1 MQFFPE
7 ERRPTLPTV
16 ASLPPWSG
24 TFINAANNQPRQG
37 RRMNLKEFAARIG
50 LSQTTVSRAI
60 SGYPEVRPETRRRV
74 LEAAE
79 KLGYRP
85 NINAQRLATGRAGA
99 IGIVFQGGG
108 RFGPHSSEF
117 MGGLSSRLQADGI
130 DILVSTVETEEDE
143 AAAYRRLTASKRVD
157 AVVVH
162 TPARTDARIT
172 LLQEL
177 GLPFVVH
184 GRSMAE
190 RPFAFLDIDNFGA
203 IETAT
208 GYLVDLGHR
217 RIALINGDTINTYA
231 ADRDN
236 GYRTSLEAR
245 GLAFDAAIVGHGEF
259 TDETGFRLMQAFLAL
274 PAPPTAVIAGSMMS
288 ALGAMRAIR
297 IAGLAVGED
306 VSLIA
311 HDDVFPYL
319 SPDNLVPPVTTM
331 QSPIRA
337 AGERIGDMVLRL
349 LQGEAPED
357 LQEVW
362 PVDLRIRGSTGPA
375 PA

>member
-1 MQFFPE
+1 
-7 ERRPTLPTV
+7 
-16 ASLPPWSG
+16 
-24 TFINAANNQPRQG
+24 
-37 RRMNLKEFAARIG
+37 MNLKEFSASIG
-50 LSQTTVSRAI
+50 LSQTTVSRAM
-60 SGYPEVRPETRRRV
+60 SGYPEVKPETRARV

-79 KLGYRP
+79 RLGYRP
-85 NINAQRLATGRAGA
+85 NISAQRLATGRAGA

-117 MGGLSSRLQADGI
+117 MGGLSTRLQRDGI
-130 DILVSTVETEEDE
+130 DILVSTVETGEDE
-143 AAAYRRLTASKRVD
+143 AAAYRRFAASKRVD
-157 AVVVH
+157 AVIVH
-162 TPARTDARIT
+162 TPACTDTRIA
-172 LLQEL
+172 LLQALE
-177 GLPFVVH
+177 LPFIVH
-184 GRSMAE
+184 GRSEAKT
-190 RPFAFLDIDNFGA
+190 PFAFLDIDNFGA

-208 GYLVDLGHR
+208 KHLVDLGHR
-217 RIALINGDTINTYA
+217 RIALINGDTASTFA
-231 ADRDN
+231 RDRDRA
-236 GYRTSLEAR
+236 YHKTLAAR
-245 GLAFDAAIVGHGEF
+245 GFGADPALVGRGEF
-259 TDETGFRLMQAFLAL
+259 TDETGFRLMQAFLTL

-297 IAGLAVGED
+297 VAGLTVGRD

-319 SPDNLVPPVTTM
+319 SPDNLVPAVTTT

-349 LQGEAPED
+349 LQGEAPEA